1 MNLIIIGHLRFIQLV
16 LFQVV
21 VEQMLHLMK
30 LVAAVHIM
38 LKTGHTRPEKHMTV
52 GMYTVGIERLN
63 EEVLKWKLT
72 KKKR

>member
-1 MNLIIIGHLRFIQLV
+1 MSLIIIGHLRVIRLV

-38 LKTGHTRPEKHMTV
+38 SRMGHTRPEKHIAI

-63 EEVLKWKLT
+63 EEELKWKLT